1 MRANSLSLSSFIT
14 WDQGENYPFSACMNK
29 LVECLGD
36 VTGLY
41 TYNFFAGLSGD
52 DFVMCYGNN
61 GLCNDC
67 VSVCQEPLPFL
78 ERTLKMAGLDFTYI
92 PTETWKQNIP
102 ALKKEV
108 RARIDR
114 GIPVLAKSEST
125 DRNFYLLFRYEND
138 GDSITLT
145 CGAPD
150 TGTISGLQ
158 ETSYA
163 LSCAPCSFIF
173 IDSPP
178 KASDIAGLY
187 RKSVLQIPKLMT
199 APAYSG
205 VSFGA
210 RAYRDW
216 AKDLRSGRYEDCTAD
231 NFDRWSDWCIYVC
244 NIATN
249 AGHGRD
255 FLSRAYAHN
264 PDMPNIPR
272 LIALLEQNTCAW
284 NQLEALG
291 FGFNIRPE
299 AFRDSNKCA
308 AAAETIERLA
318 AVNDEI
324 CGLF

>member
-14 WDQGENYPFSACMNK
+14 WDQGENYPFSACMKK
-29 LVECLGD
+29 LVECLGGD
-36 VTGLY
+36 TGLY

-67 VSVCQEPLPFL
+67 VSVCQEPLTFL
-78 ERTLKMAGLDFTYI
+78 GRTLKMAGLDFTYV
-92 PTETWKQNIP
+92 PAETWKQDIP
-102 ALKKEV
+102 ALKKEL
-108 RARIDR
+108 RTRIDR
-114 GIPVLAKSEST
+114 GIPVLAKGEGT

-150 TGTISGLQ
+150 NGTISGLQ
-158 ETSYA
+158 ETAYD
-163 LSCAPCSFIF
+163 LSRAPCSFIL

-178 KASDIAGLY
+178 KASGLAGLY
-187 RKSVLQIPKLMT
+187 RESVLQVPKLMT

-210 RAYRDW
+210 NAYRDW
-216 AKDLRSGRYEDCTAD
+216 ANDLRSGRYEGCTAD
-231 NFDRWSDWCIYVC
+231 NFDSWPDWCVYIC
-244 NIATN
+244 NIATS

-255 FLSRAYAHN
+255 FLAWAHAHN
-264 PDMPNIPR
+264 PDMPCIPR
-272 LIALLEQNTCAW
+272 LAALLEQNTHVW
-284 NQLEALG
+284 NQLESLG
-291 FGFNIRPE
+291 FGFNITPE
-299 AFRDSNKCA
+299 SFHDPGKCA
-308 AAAETIERLA
+308 AAADTIGRLA